1 MLSICTHLP
10 LFRYM
15 NHLQSLKF
23 ESKLYAMVKD
33 KMEEMQ
39 QHNMSWIE
47 VQFLKKSLDI
57 LCECRRT
64 LMYTYVFAY
73 YLRKNNQSAIFEVR
87 HACRSST
94 FNSNFFRITRKILSL
109 PLNILVNTL
118 RETLVLK
125 TWWISSRK
133 FRINTGLYNFLRL
146 ICSNLICPQ
155 IL

>member
-1 MLSICTHLP
+1 
-10 LFRYM
+10 M

-23 ESKLYAMVKD
+23 ENKLYAMVKD

-73 YLRKNNQSAIFEVR
+73 YLRKNNQSAIFEVWAWLWSPSLTAIIYFTVMFR
-87 HACRSST
+87 TTKKTWRRPQSSWV
-94 FNSNFFRITRKILSL
+94 S
-109 PLNILVNTL
+109 TL
-118 RETLVLK
+118 RGTLVQK
-125 TWWISSRK
+125 TWWTSNRRSK
-133 FRINTGLYNFLRL
+133 INTGGCVLLLSQRGYELMK
-146 ICSNLICPQ
+146 CCYVHQ
-155 IL
+155 IFFRF

>member
-1 MLSICTHLP
+1 MGS

-73 YLRKNNQSAIFEVR
+73 YLRKNNQSAIFEDNQKDLES
-87 HACRSST
+87 AT
-94 FNSNFFRITRKILSL
+94 EQLS
-109 PLNILVNTL
+109 
-118 RETLVLK
+118 E
-125 TWWISSRK
+125 
-133 FRINTGLYNFLRL
+133 
-146 ICSNLICPQ
+146 
-155 IL
+155 

>member
-1 MLSICTHLP
+1 MCSY
-10 LFRYM
+10 FRYM

-64 LMYTYVFAY
+64 LMYSYVFAY
-73 YLRKNNQSAIFEVR
+73 YLRKNNQSAIFEDNQKDLES
-87 HACRSST
+87 AT
-94 FNSNFFRITRKILSL
+94 EQLS
-109 PLNILVNTL
+109 
-118 RETLVLK
+118 E
-125 TWWISSRK
+125 
-133 FRINTGLYNFLRL
+133 
-146 ICSNLICPQ
+146 
-155 IL
+155 